1 MRVTAILAILFVC
14 VPPLELFV
22 LLWLGSTLGPTTS
35 FLVILLT
42 GIVGAWL
49 AKREGV
55 GVLQQLQQDLQGG
68 LPSGSR
74 VMEGALV
81 VVGGLLLVTPGVFTD
96 AFGFALIIPW
106 TRRFIAPR
114 VLRFLMNRLGDSVVI
129 GVNPGRPGAQR
140 ENAGRAD
147 SPTPFSSPFDDLP

>member
-1 MRVTAILAILFVC
+1 MRVTALLAVRLIC
-14 VPPLELFV
+14 VPPLALFV

-55 GVLQQLQQDLQGG
+55 GVLRQLQKELQEG

-96 AFGFALIIPW
+96 ALGFSLIVPW

-114 VLRFLMNRLGDSVVI
+114 ILGYIMAQLGDSIVI
-129 GVNPGRPGAQR
+129 GGTAPGRPPAEANGP
-140 ENAGRAD
+140 E
-147 SPTPFSSPFDDLP
+147 TPFSNPFDDLP

>member
-1 MRVTAILAILFVC
+1 MRGTARLALLFVC

-22 LLWLGSTLGPTTS
+22 LLWLGSALGPTTS

-55 GVLQQLQQDLQGG
+55 GVLRQLQKDLQEG

-74 VMEGALV
+74 VMEGAMV

-96 AFGFALIIPW
+96 ALGFSLIVPW
-106 TRRFIAPR
+106 TRRFMAPR
-114 VLRFLMNRLGDSVVI
+114 VLGYIMAQLGDSIVI
-129 GVNPGRPGAQR
+129 GGTRAGRPTPDGSDPA
-140 ENAGRAD
+140 
-147 SPTPFSSPFDDLP
+147 TPFSNPFDDLP